1 VTLRQDI
8 SDGLHL
14 RPLRA
19 WWRSLWP
26 SRKVRLSDPSRSGR
40 RGPIRAELWDQS
52 ERLERLDEFRWLRD
66 LGASDNEL
74 RSRMPLDPICASC
87 KRRGWH
93 WEEYET
99 GGGGTMRR
107 KATCLGTGEYF
118 EPPPPRDP
126 RNRFFR

>member
-19 WWRSLWP
+19 WWRSLWAW
-26 SRKVRLSDPSRSGR
+26 RNQGNSDHSRSGR
-40 RGPIRAELWDQS
+40 RGPIRTELWEQ
-52 ERLERLDEFRWLRD
+52 EGRLDEFRWLRD
-66 LGASDNEL
+66 LGASENEL
-74 RSRMPLDPICASC
+74 RSRMPLNPICASC

-93 WEEYET
+93 WEQHPT
-99 GGGGTMRR
+99 AGGDGVMRR